1 MISPNYILSDKSVLS
16 NLFYKENELDTKSSY
31 IASALGSSNES
42 IFRRTLIDCSKNDF
56 DFVIIG
62 WSHPERS
69 LILDNSI
76 NLQYNKLKE
85 ESEKSYLGDSPNRK
99 LYGYTGLIPSH
110 DSGNHLLLKFEP
122 KGTDDT
128 ILYTIALHNFFKQK
142 NIPHLF
148 LNMGKLDSNVL
159 TARESWLREIN
170 PKNYLSINSTDTILE
185 KMNFCF
191 TQYYAKKAEKIV
203 VKDIDISKYNVLKGN
218 SDREYEKNGWIM
230 DIGGHLGELAYNDL
244 FELMYNHITKN
255 NLV

>member
-1 MISPNYILSDKSVLS
+1 
-16 NLFYKENELDTKSSY
+16 
-31 IASALGSSNES
+31 
-42 IFRRTLIDCSKNDF
+42 
-56 DFVIIG
+56 
-62 WSHPERS
+62 
-69 LILDNSI
+69 
-76 NLQYNKLKE
+76 
-85 ESEKSYLGDSPNRK
+85 
-99 LYGYTGLIPSH
+99 
-110 DSGNHLLLKFEP
+110 
-122 KGTDDT
+122 
-128 ILYTIALHNFFKQK
+128 
-142 NIPHLF
+142 
-148 LNMGKLDSNVL
+148 MGKLESNVV